1 MHRLRLL
8 VASGLVSLALIAPP
22 PVQAGAG
29 PPPNEVCVPGTVWED
44 LTSGV
49 KYICIYDEL
58 YGGSRWELLEN
69 GRQRGTE
76 EQPYRSSST
85 GCLDLFA
92 AISGESGGG
101 ADAIVR
107 TYRWPCTHQWDRVT
121 QPLGELRSRIVIQRY
136 TSGTWATCRDSGYAY
151 NTSTAYGWVVGIDMG
166 VGADCGSGTYRALG
180 FGGFYQAGGWH
191 TGGVIVPS
199 LWLP

>member
-8 VASGLVSLALIAPP
+8 IATGLISLALISPD
-22 PVQAGAG
+22 PVLAAAG
-29 PPPNEVCVPGTVWED
+29 PPPNEVCVPGTIWED

-58 YGGSRWELLEN
+58 YGGSRWELLES

-76 EQPYRSSST
+76 EQPFGSST
-85 GCLDLFA
+85 YGCLDLYA
-92 AISGESGGG
+92 AITGLNGSG
-101 ADAIVR
+101 ADASVR
-107 TYRWPCTHQWDRVT
+107 TYRWPCTHQWERVP
-121 QPLGELRSRIVIQRY
+121 QPIGELRSRVVIQRY
-136 TSGTWATCRDSGYAY
+136 SGSAWSTCRDSGYAY
-151 NTSTAYGWVVGIDMG
+151 NTSTAYGWVMGIDMG
-166 VGADCGSGTYRALG
+166 AGADCGSGTYRALG
-180 FGGFYQAGGWH
+180 FGGFYQAGWH